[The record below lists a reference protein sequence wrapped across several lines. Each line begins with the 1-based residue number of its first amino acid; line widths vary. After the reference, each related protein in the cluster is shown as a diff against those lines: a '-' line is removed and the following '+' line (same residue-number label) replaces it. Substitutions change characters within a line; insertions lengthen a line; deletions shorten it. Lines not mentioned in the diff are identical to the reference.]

1 MKTELTEDNTCRLAK
16 ALIERYGITYEEAM
30 YKLASFRLNLVCNQS
45 IASSIALQAA
55 LITAVNT
62 GKRAFHG
69 GVHVVIPEGV
79 PSRFPWPGQPSLAA
93 ICSHLGAKLE
103 PLLAGDMIQTIFFGQ
118 PHYPKA
124 DDLLVS
130 ATGWRGAVSPATA
143 PICISSPIDFA
154 LGGTIAGALAVAK
167 GFLRI
172 AGIDIRHHNDSAGV
186 SLWDLSAD
194 WREEGSD
201 GPDLQYLP
209 QKLWILGLGHLGQA
223 YLWTLGLLP
232 FAKPQ
237 KAEFFLQDFDRVVV
251 ANLGTGLLCSA
262 ESVGRLKTRLCA
274 EWMENRRLRTRIIE
288 RPFDF
293 RIVPNDD
300 EPLVALCG
308 FDSAAAR
315 RLLEKPG
322 FDLIVE
328 AGIGG
333 DIANF
338 DHIFLHTF
346 PDATKKPEEIWGVA
360 TDAEAAPELIKA
372 FQPDE
377 RCGIVARTLAGKAIS
392 TSFVGA
398 IAAALVVG
406 EVLRGLHGGKRSE
419 FLRFQCRRDQC
430 PKAVHFPEKYQR
442 RFARSGYVLARRE
455 SSPNSDDLVPSIQ
468 VEPERF
474 RESLAQTVQDPP
486 DANGDDHNVAREG
499 MGQS

>member
-1 MKTELTEDNTCRLAK
+1 
-16 ALIERYGITYEEAM
+16 
-30 YKLASFRLNLVCNQS
+30 
-45 IASSIALQAA
+45 
-55 LITAVNT
+55 
-62 GKRAFHG
+62 
-69 GVHVVIPEGV
+69 
-79 PSRFPWPGQPSLAA
+79 
-93 ICSHLGAKLE
+93 
-103 PLLAGDMIQTIFFGQ
+103 MIQTIFFGQ
-118 PHYPKA
+118 PHHPKA

-130 ATGWRGAVSPATA
+130 ATGWRGGVSPATA

-167 GFLRI
+167 GFFRI
-172 AGIDIRHHNDSAGV
+172 AGIDIRHHMDSAGV
-186 SLWDLSAD
+186 SLWICPQTGVKKDLTDHICNIFRKNSGFSA
-194 WREEGSD
+194 SV
-201 GPDLQYLP
+201 
-209 QKLWILGLGHLGQA
+209 ILVRPIFR
-223 YLWTLGLLP
+223 TLGLLP
-232 FAKPQ
+232 YAESQ
-237 KAEFFLQDFDRVVV
+237 KAEFLLQDFDRVESLS
-251 ANLGTGLLCSA
+251 LGTGLLCSA

-288 RPFDF
+288 RPFSDF

-338 DHIFLHTF
+338 DHIFLQHFSRT
-346 PDATKKPEEIWGVA
+346 PPRSLKKFGGVA

-430 PKAVHFPEKYQR
+430 PKAVDFPEKYQR

-486 DANGDDHNVAREG
+486 DADGDDHNVARAG